1 MRFFWCGLRKTSPPV
16 KNSKTSKRI
25 PKRVRPQRSYRGTG
39 GPPGSHRYG
48 HYTHAPGAAP
58 DRRLEP
64 PTAPPARRRGLFLTV
79 RAPISEISKQSL
91 DRPPPRSPH
100 RWKYRRRAAGEGG
113 GGGGDTIPARPWL
126 GRPRATSDTSDVGLR
141 RLPRAT
147 KDGVKTAYIS
157 LSTCKEYVSSAAPCG
172 PQSRS
177 YMPPAGTRHQHMCT
191 LVGCPSATLGSRSRG
206 SLHPHNPHH
215 TLRIGLERKENPY
228 AQGRPTYHSTVTV
241 SPLGR
246 KRTQYVPSSRHAPS
260 PPLDRGL

>member
-1 MRFFWCGLRKTSPPV
+1 MRFFWCGLRKTSPPL

-64 PTAPPARRRGLFLTV
+64 PTAPPARRRGLSLSV

-113 GGGGDTIPARPWL
+113 GGGGDIIPAHPWL
-126 GRPRATSDTSDVGLR
+126 GRPRATSDVGLR
-141 RLPRAT
+141 LLPPQAGEHDCPVQEPRNRLFTLANY
-147 KDGVKTAYIS
+147 A
-157 LSTCKEYVSSAAPCG
+157 LSAP
-172 PQSRS
+172 
-177 YMPPAGTRHQHMCT
+177 
-191 LVGCPSATLGSRSRG
+191 
-206 SLHPHNPHH
+206 
-215 TLRIGLERKENPY
+215 
-228 AQGRPTYHSTVTV
+228 
-241 SPLGR
+241 
-246 KRTQYVPSSRHAPS
+246 AP
-260 PPLDRGL
+260 

>member
-1 MRFFWCGLRKTSPPV
+1 M
-16 KNSKTSKRI
+16 SKL
-25 PKRVRPQRSYRGTG
+25 PRPQRSYRGTR

-48 HYTHAPGAAP
+48 QYTHTPGAAS
-58 DRRLEP
+58 DRRLE
-64 PTAPPARRRGLFLTV
+64 R
-79 RAPISEISKQSL
+79 
-91 DRPPPRSPH
+91 PRSPPAHRHDPFLNASVLHWNRAAGVTPLRPSRSAGAH

-113 GGGGDTIPARPWL
+113 GGGGDIIPAHPWL
-126 GRPRATSDTSDVGLR
+126 GRPRATSDVGLR

-147 KDGVKTAYIS
+147 KDGVKTAYIRP
-157 LSTCKEYVSSAAPCG
+157 STCKEHVSSAAPCG

-228 AQGRPTYHSTVTV
+228 AQGRPTCHSTVTA

-246 KRTQYVPSSRHAPS
+246 KRTQYVPFSRHAPS